1 MEFLKELLLAL
12 HHRFAEILTL
22 PKKSNFR
29 FRPILWTIKNRAP
42 LQHFNF
48 FFICINPRFVR

>member
-29 FRPILWTIKNRAP
+29 FRPILWTIKKSRTTAT
-42 LQHFNF
+42 F
-48 FFICINPRFVR
+48 